1 MNNNEEHIPQAVE
14 EVESVVDSEECSQ
27 TKNEDLEND
36 IKQISIVDNLFQKL
50 QNQFNDSQLIL
61 KTLQNNLKILHKE
74 VLKER
79 KEMTKK
85 ISKGKKKNKKKTTL
99 SGLAFPCNVSKELA
113 NFLGLENEDVKI
125 SRTDVTSRIIK
136 YIKENELQKSE
147 NKKIIILD
155 DKLEILFGPYLKED
169 DILQFFNLQSYL
181 KYHFIPNKKE

>member
-85 ISKGKKKNKKKTTL
+85 YQKEKRKT
-99 SGLAFPCNVSKELA
+99 K
-113 NFLGLENEDVKI
+113 
-125 SRTDVTSRIIK
+125 RR
-136 YIKENELQKSE
+136 Q
-147 NKKIIILD
+147 
-155 DKLEILFGPYLKED
+155 
-169 DILQFFNLQSYL
+169 
-181 KYHFIPNKKE
+181 H